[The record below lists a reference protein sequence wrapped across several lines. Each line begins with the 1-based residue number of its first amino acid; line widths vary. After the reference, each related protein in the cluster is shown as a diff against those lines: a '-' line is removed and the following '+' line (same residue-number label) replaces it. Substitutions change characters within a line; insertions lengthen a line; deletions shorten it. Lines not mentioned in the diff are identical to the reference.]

1 MNMIQECWL
10 NLPVEDVQKS
20 KTFFQSL
27 GFSFQED
34 QSQGPHS
41 AVMLVGSKPIVVM
54 LFQREI
60 FKNFI
65 GGEISDPQKG
75 NEILISI
82 DAPNRETVVAQAQKA
97 RELGGTVFGEPSEID
112 GWMFG
117 CGFSDLDGHK
127 WNVLYMDQEKRS
139 F

>member
-1 MNMIQECWL
+1 MIQECWL

-20 KTFFQSL
+20 KSFFQSL

-34 QSQGPHS
+34 QSQGPNS
-41 AVMLVGSKPIVVM
+41 ALMLVGSKPVIVM
-54 LFQREI
+54 LFQQEI

-65 GGEISDPQKG
+65 GGPVSNLHLG

-97 RELGGTVFGEPSEID
+97 RALGGNVFGEPSEID

-117 CGFSDLDGHK
+117 CGFTDLDGHK
-127 WNVLYMDQEKRS
+127 WNVLYIDQEKRP

>member
-1 MNMIQECWL
+1 MIQECWL

-20 KTFFQSL
+20 KSFFQSL

-41 AVMLVGSKPIVVM
+41 AVMLVGTKPVVVM
-54 LFQREI
+54 LFQQEI

-65 GGEISDPQKG
+65 GGEISNPQMG
-75 NEILISI
+75 NEMLISI

-97 RELGGTVFGEPSEID
+97 QALGGTVFGEPSEID

-117 CGFSDLDGHK
+117 CGFTDLDGHK
-127 WNVLYMDQEKRS
+127 WNVLYMDQEKRP

>member
-1 MNMIQECWL
+1 MIQECWL

-20 KTFFQSL
+20 KPFLQSL
-27 GFSFQED
+27 GFSCQED
-34 QSQGPHS
+34 QIQGPHS
-41 AVMLVGSKPIVVM
+41 AVMLVGTKPVVVM

-65 GGEISDPQKG
+65 GGEISNLQMG
-75 NEILISI
+75 NEMLISI

-97 RELGGTVFGEPSEID
+97 QALGGTVFGEPSEID

-117 CGFSDLDGHK
+117 CGFTDLDGHK
-127 WNVLYMDQEKRS
+127 WNVLYMDQEKRP

>member
-1 MNMIQECWL
+1 MIQECWL

-20 KTFFQSL
+20 KSFFQSL

-41 AVMLVGSKPIVVM
+41 AVMLVGTKPVVVM
-54 LFQREI
+54 LFQQEI

-65 GGEISDPQKG
+65 GGEISNPQIG
-75 NEILISI
+75 NEMLISI

-97 RELGGTVFGEPSEID
+97 QALGGTVFGEPSEID

-117 CGFSDLDGHK
+117 CGFTDLDGHK
-127 WNVLYMDQEKRS
+127 WNVLYMDQEKRP

>member
-1 MNMIQECWL
+1 MIQECWL

-20 KTFFQSL
+20 KSFFQSL

-41 AVMLVGSKPIVVM
+41 AVMLVGTKPVVVM

-65 GGEISDPQKG
+65 GGEISNLQMG
-75 NEILISI
+75 NEMLISI

-97 RELGGTVFGEPSEID
+97 QALGGILFGEPSEID

-117 CGFSDLDGHK
+117 CGFTDLDGHK
-127 WNVLYMDQEKRS
+127 WNVLYMDQEKRP

>member
-1 MNMIQECWL
+1 MIQECWL

-20 KTFFQSL
+20 KAFFQEL
-27 GFSFQED
+27 GFTFQED
-34 QSQGPHS
+34 QSQGPNS
-41 AVMLVGSKPIVVM
+41 ALMLVGTKPVIVM
-54 LFQREI
+54 LFQNEI

-65 GGEISDPQKG
+65 GGPISNPQYG

-82 DAPNRETVVAQAQKA
+82 DAPNRETVVAQAEKA
-97 RELGGTVFGEPSEID
+97 RELGGIVFGEPSEID

-127 WNVLYMDQEKRS
+127 WNVLYMDQEKRP

>member
-1 MNMIQECWL
+1 MIQECWL

-20 KTFFQSL
+20 KSFFLSL
-27 GFSFQED
+27 GLSFQED
-34 QSQGPHS
+34 QSQGPNS
-41 AVMLVGSKPIVVM
+41 ALMLVGSKPVIVM
-54 LFQREI
+54 LFQQEI

-65 GGEISDPQKG
+65 GGAISNLHLG

-97 RELGGTVFGEPSEID
+97 RALGGTVFGEPSEID

-117 CGFSDLDGHK
+117 CGFTDLDGHK
-127 WNVLYMDQEKRS
+127 WNVLYMDQEKRP

>member
-1 MNMIQECWL
+1 MIQECWL

-20 KTFFQSL
+20 KSFFQSL

-41 AVMLVGSKPIVVM
+41 AVMLVGTKPVVVM

-65 GGEISDPQKG
+65 GGEISNLQMG
-75 NEILISI
+75 NEMLISI

-97 RELGGTVFGEPSEID
+97 QALGGILFGEPSEID
-112 GWMFG
+112 EWMFG
-117 CGFSDLDGHK
+117 CGFTDLDGHK
-127 WNVLYMDQEKRS
+127 WNVLYMDQEKRP

>member
-1 MNMIQECWL
+1 MIQECWL

-20 KTFFQSL
+20 KAFFHEL

-34 QSQGPHS
+34 QSQGPNS
-41 AVMLVGSKPIVVM
+41 AQMLVGTKPVIIM
-54 LFQREI
+54 LFQNEI

-65 GGEISDPQKG
+65 GGPISNPQQG

-82 DAPNRETVVAQAQKA
+82 DAPNRETVTAQAEKA

-117 CGFSDLDGHK
+117 CGFTDLDGHK
-127 WNVLYMDQEKRS
+127 WNVLYMDQEKRP

>member
-1 MNMIQECWL
+1 MIQECWL

-20 KTFFQSL
+20 KAFFQEL
-27 GFSFQED
+27 GFIFQED
-34 QSQGPHS
+34 QSQGPNS
-41 AVMLVGSKPIVVM
+41 ALMLVGAKPVVIM
-54 LFQREI
+54 LFQKEI

-65 GGEISDPQKG
+65 GGPISNPQQG

-82 DAPNRETVVAQAQKA
+82 DAPNRETVTAQAEKA
-97 RELGGTVFGEPSEID
+97 QQLGGTVFGQPTEID

-117 CGFSDLDGHK
+117 CGFTDLDGHK
-127 WNVLYMDQEKRS
+127 WNVLYMDQEKRP

>member
-1 MNMIQECWL
+1 MIQECWL

-20 KTFFQSL
+20 KSFFQSL

-34 QSQGPHS
+34 QSQGPNS
-41 AVMLVGSKPIVVM
+41 ALMLVM
-54 LFQREI
+54 LFQQEI

-65 GGEISDPQKG
+65 GGAISNPQLG

-117 CGFSDLDGHK
+117 CGFTDLDGHK
-127 WNVLYMDQEKRS
+127 WNVLYMDQEKRP

>member
-1 MNMIQECWL
+1 MIQECWL

-20 KTFFQSL
+20 KAFFQEL
-27 GFSFQED
+27 GFTFQED
-34 QSQGPHS
+34 QSQGPNS
-41 AVMLVGSKPIVVM
+41 ALMLVGTKPVIVM
-54 LFQREI
+54 LFQSEI

-65 GGEISDPQKG
+65 GGPISNPQQG
-75 NEILISI
+75 HEILISI
-82 DAPNRETVVAQAQKA
+82 DAPNRETVTAQAEKA
-97 RELGGTVFGEPSEID
+97 QQLGGNVFGQPTEID

-127 WNVLYMDQEKRS
+127 WNVLYMDQEKRP